1 MYVLYLRMILSSL
14 CLAPYLTLPCLAPLQ
29 SFPVL
34 PLLFLCS
41 DPGPQCTSMHTLHFT
56 LYIPYLTL
64 LCLAPFQSVRV
75 LPVLFLC
82 FDPRP
87 QCTSRTDHT
96 LHDTLYTLSPP
107 NLHAADS
114 WTLLQSFL
122 VILVL
127 QLLFFCFDPPNAR
140 PCTDQGGIEPHR
152 HPIATWHIGRKTD
165 HRGHPKWL
173 VNCLKLAGFGTLP
186 PRPPLLTSFAMS
198 NFSQA
203 WQLAFVIY
211 IYIYIHMYSHIYH
224 IPYATSP
231 PPQHRPRC
239 ASCLAHGPTSPWP
252 SEQELPGTP
261 ISRERWEN
269 PNTLGGE
276 EW

>member
-56 LYIPYLTL
+56 LYTPYLTL
-64 LCLAPFQSVRV
+64 LCLAPFQSFLV
-75 LPVLFLC
+75 LPLVFLC

-87 QCTSRTDHT
+87 WCTSRTDHT
-96 LHDTLYTLSPP
+96 LHCTLYTLPPQPSPCR
-107 NLHAADS
+107 LRCL
-114 WTLLQSFL
+114 TLLQSFL

-127 QLLFFCFDPPNAR
+127 PLLFFCFDPPNAR
-140 PCTDQGGIEPHR
+140 PWTGQGGIEPHR
-152 HPIATWHIGRKTD
+152 HPIATWYIGRKTD
-165 HRGHPKWL
+165 RGGHPKWL

-186 PRPPLLTSFAMS
+186 PRPPILTSFAMS

-203 WQLAFVIY
+203 WQLAFVMI
-211 IYIYIHMYSHIYH
+211 IKLMTL
-224 IPYATSP
+224 TSWN
-231 PPQHRPRC
+231 
-239 ASCLAHGPTSPWP
+239 SCNLLHYVTMLLFYFFIVQLGP
-252 SEQELPGTP
+252 
-261 ISRERWEN
+261 
-269 PNTLGGE
+269 
-276 EW
+276 

>member
-96 LHDTLYTLSPP
+96 LHDTLYTLPP
-107 NLHAADS
+107 PTFTLQTPVLNLTPIFSSYSSSSIA
-114 WTLLQSFL
+114 F
-122 VILVL
+122 
-127 QLLFFCFDPPNAR
+127 LLF
-140 PCTDQGGIEPHR
+140 
-152 HPIATWHIGRKTD
+152 
-165 HRGHPKWL
+165 
-173 VNCLKLAGFGTLP
+173 
-186 PRPPLLTSFAMS
+186 
-198 NFSQA
+198 
-203 WQLAFVIY
+203 
-211 IYIYIHMYSHIYH
+211 
-224 IPYATSP
+224 
-231 PPQHRPRC
+231 
-239 ASCLAHGPTSPWP
+239 
-252 SEQELPGTP
+252 
-261 ISRERWEN
+261 
-269 PNTLGGE
+269 
-276 EW
+276 

>member
-96 LHDTLYTLSPP
+96 LHDTLYTLPP
-107 NLHAADS
+107 PTFTLQTPVLNLTPIFSSYSSSSIA
-114 WTLLQSFL
+114 F
-122 VILVL
+122 
-127 QLLFFCFDPPNAR
+127 LLFWPPNAR

-152 HPIATWHIGRKTD
+152 HPIATWYIGRKTD

-173 VNCLKLAGFGTLP
+173 GNCLKLA
-186 PRPPLLTSFAMS
+186 PLGRTAPQTPYSLR
-198 NFSQA
+198 SQ
-203 WQLAFVIY
+203 W
-211 IYIYIHMYSHIYH
+211 
-224 IPYATSP
+224 ATS
-231 PPQHRPRC
+231 
-239 ASCLAHGPTSPWP
+239 AKLDSWLS
-252 SEQELPGTP
+252 
-261 ISRERWEN
+261 
-269 PNTLGGE
+269 
-276 EW
+276 